1 MSPAMIETS
10 IVDPEADIAAGFDAG
25 IMPANYG
32 EQIPPA
38 DLKLLVDFLAK
49 SAGQGGKG

>member
-1 MSPAMIETS
+1 MIESS
-10 IVDPEADIAAGFDAG
+10 IIDPEADITAGFDAG

-38 DLKLLVDFLAK
+38 DLKLLVDFLATSAGK
-49 SAGQGGKG
+49 SAKG